1 MTSVVGSSSR
11 PGKEWYM
18 SQGYRSMGMSR
29 REDIM
34 RLVEAQIAGNVDLS
48 PEEMVDAAF
57 IMVDKIDK
65 LIDRDA
71 PEDVQLR

>member
-1 MTSVVGSSSR
+1 
-11 PGKEWYM
+11 M
-18 SQGYRSMGMSR
+18 SQGYRSMGKSR

>member
-1 MTSVVGSSSR
+1 
-11 PGKEWYM
+11 M